1 MPVIKRN
8 SKLEEV
14 DFSACSTISNKSLHV
29 LAVIVSARLT
39 RLVLR
44 DCHWLSADA
53 VINISLKCVRLR
65 HVDLAGC
72 WDVAD
77 DAVVTLVL
85 RTGAHLETLSL
96 SKIYGITD
104 ASGVEIARQ
113 CRRLKT
119 LDLLGCW
126 RVSDRTVQALAE
138 SCSTLKRLNIREN
151 TNVTKR
157 LNIRENT
164 NVTEAS
170 LALLRRRNVEIDVP
184 VPGGGGGGGGL
195 QGALINPIFQQRGN
209 LPLDF
214 GNIPPPAFMAAVGD
228 NNNPV
233 RARFH
238 RV

>member
-1 MPVIKRN
+1 M
-8 SKLEEV
+8 

-29 LAVIVSARLT
+29 LAVVVASRLS

-44 DCHWLSADA
+44 DCHWLSADSL
-53 VINISLKCVRLR
+53 INLSLKCVKLR

-77 DAVVTLVL
+77 DSVVALVVNS
-85 RTGAHLETLSL
+85 GACLETLSL

-104 ASGVEIARQ
+104 VSGVEIARRCKKLQ
-113 CRRLKT
+113 A

-126 RVSDRTVQALAE
+126 RVSDRTVKALAE
-138 SCSTLKRLNIREN
+138 SCLTLQQLS
-151 TNVTKR
+151 
-157 LNIRENT
+157 IRENT

-170 LALLRRRNVEIDVP
+170 LAPLRRRKVVIDVP
-184 VPGGGGGGGGL
+184 APPASGFGGGPRL
-195 QGALINPIFQQRGN
+195 PPMHPLFQQRAN

-214 GNIPPPAFMAAVGD
+214 RNLPAPAFMAAVGD
-228 NNNPV
+228 NNHV
-233 RARFH
+233 RARFD